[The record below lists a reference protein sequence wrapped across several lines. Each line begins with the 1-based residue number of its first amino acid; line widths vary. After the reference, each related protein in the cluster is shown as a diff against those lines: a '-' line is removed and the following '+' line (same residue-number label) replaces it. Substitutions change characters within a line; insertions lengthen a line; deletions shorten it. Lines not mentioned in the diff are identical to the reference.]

1 MLGLKCPWCFWQ
13 KSKVGGMMIKGD
25 VKVLC
30 VFWVLTVLL
39 LVSWWKLFVWCLLM
53 PNTYTIYYVFC
64 FFGLIVG
71 KQKLKRLKWHPHR
84 KWKWHEFSRLLKR
97 IFRKKTTVVLVICSN
112 LNKRTQFNEHLS
124 VSTIFIA
131 LLLLLLYYSFKFSHQ
146 GHTRLAIAIAIAF
159 LSFIYPWATWN

>member
-39 LVSWWKLFVWCLLM
+39 LVSRWKLFVWCLLM

-84 KWKWHEFSRLLKR
+84 KWKWHEFSRLLKTN
-97 IFRKKTTVVLVICSN
+97 IQEKDNC
-112 LNKRTQFNEHLS
+112 S
-124 VSTIFIA
+124 VSHLQQLKQAHPIQWTPISIYDLYCSTTTTTTI
-131 LLLLLLYYSFKFSHQ
+131 L
-146 GHTRLAIAIAIAF
+146 
-159 LSFIYPWATWN
+159 